1 MSACLLGK
9 RVRYDGGDLTLDD
22 RIVARWR
29 SEGRIVSVCPEVQ
42 AGMSI
47 PRKPA
52 EIVSGTGDAVLEG
65 EAAVI
70 EKEGDDVTAA
80 FIEGARIALDLCQR
94 FDIDLAVLAESSPSC
109 GTISIYDGSF
119 SGETIPGRGVT
130 AALLSRHGVRV
141 FSQHQIVEANDAI
154 LAAGA

>member
-1 MSACLLGK
+1 
-9 RVRYDGGDLTLDD
+9 
-22 RIVARWR
+22 
-29 SEGRIVSVCPEVQ
+29 
-42 AGMSI
+42 MSI